1 MGIKNF
7 SKTFNAVRTVK
18 YKDLRG
24 KTIAIDAMTE
34 LYRAALGAKTVA
46 TLTDKYGKPTM
57 HISVILSIVVE
68 LQLNDVNQIWVF
80 DYDQDPNTDFHNPM
94 KLGELA
100 KRKKRKDIAIESI
113 KSLADLVDDSPMFSD
128 DEDQPDEAK
137 PVIELADMT
146 DIKELLKEPKMPT
159 VSLTEEE
166 ETKLFTMTYRQKAQF
181 MLKKTE
187 TLKKEYEQQL
197 ADYNYMKNRLDK
209 KNRIASLEKQTFS
222 VSKDMINDVKL
233 ILNCLNIKFI
243 ESPRGFE
250 GEAIASYLTHIGQA
264 DAVFSGDTDPIAYG
278 ASVLLRRNPRD
289 KLIYEYTQQDVLD
302 QIRAANSKYKSP
314 TLADLHKV
322 AMALGTDACEKT
334 PGIGPGTV
342 LKKLHEIELTPTQIA
357 AMKEFVKI
365 PEMSEVKTYNAELEP
380 FIDCKSEMLVEW
392 LVNERSFTRT
402 RIQAQVN
409 KVINGQADTMEP
421 AKPVVRVK
429 PKSKSQIHSRSRSR
443 SRSRSPSAKQPIAK
457 PPIARQPII
466 RRIVHK

>member
-57 HISVILSIVVE
+57 HISVILSIVIE

-113 KSLADLVDDSPMFSD
+113 KSIADLVDDSPMFSD
-128 DEDQPDEAK
+128 DEDADEAK
-137 PVIELADMT
+137 PISEQADIVELH
-146 DIKELLKEPKMPT
+146 KEPTMPK
-159 VSLTEEE
+159 VLLTEEE

-187 TLKKEYEQQL
+187 TLRKEYEQQL
-197 ADYNYMKNRLDK
+197 ADYNHAKNK

-250 GEAIASYLTHIGQA
+250 GEAITSYLTQIGQA

-278 ASVLLRRNPRD
+278 ATVLLRRNPRD
-289 KLIYEYTQQDVLD
+289 KLIYEYTQQDILD

-342 LKKLHEIELTPTQIA
+342 LKKLHEIELTPAQIA

-365 PEMSEVKTYNAELEP
+365 PEMSEIKTYNADLEP
-380 FIDCKSEMLVEW
+380 FIECKTETLIDW

-402 RIQAQVN
+402 RIQAQMN
-409 KVINGQADTMEP
+409 KVIDSQANTQEP
-421 AKPVVRVK
+421 AKLIVRVK
-429 PKSKSQIHSRSRSR
+429 PSSKAKILDRSRSR
-443 SRSRSPSAKQPIAK
+443 SRSRSKSPIAKQPIAK
-457 PPIARQPII
+457 QPII
-466 RRIVHK
+466 RRVVHK